1 MSGPFKTLTRI
12 LAIVGKELISV
23 VRRPGAL
30 LSLVLGPFLIMAIFG
45 LGYSGYRR
53 PLDTVVVIP
62 PQSGLP
68 ADTDTYAQVGGE
80 GLRIVA
86 VVPDEQAAMERLAR
100 QEIDVVL
107 VAPADIQK
115 RFESGERT
123 PIDVRVNVT
132 DPVLQSYAVFLARGL
147 EAAINRNVIEQAV
160 AGSEG
165 YAISKGVAA
174 SALPKIPPEV
184 VAAPTEAKVENV
196 APSVPTVVQFFGPA
210 VLALILQH
218 MAVTLI
224 ALSVVRER
232 TSGVFELFRISPIT
246 TAELVTG
253 KLIAFGLF
261 SGAIALLTVTLLVV
275 GFGVPML
282 GDPGWLALIVILLIA
297 ASLGLGLLVAAI
309 SDSEPQAVQLSLLVL
324 LASVFFSGFVLAI
337 DEFSEPV
344 RSLIYALPVANGIRL
359 MGDFMFRGGT
369 VVVWQI
375 WVLAGLAV
383 GYVVGAWLLLRR
395 VMARA

>member
-1 MSGPFKTLTRI
+1 MSLFKTLTRI

-45 LGYSGYRR
+45 AGYSGFRR
-53 PLDTVVVIP
+53 PLDTIVVIP
-62 PQSGLP
+62 PETGLP
-68 ADTDTYAQVGGE
+68 VDKETYAKVGGE
-80 GLRIVA
+80 GLKIVE
-86 VVPDEQAAMERLAR
+86 VVPEEATAMSRLAR

-107 VAPADIQK
+107 VAPADIQT
-115 RFESGERT
+115 RFGAGERT

-132 DPVLQSYAVFLARGL
+132 DPVRQSYAIFLARGL
-147 EAAINRNVIEQAV
+147 EAAINRSVIEQAV
-160 AGSEG
+160 VEGEG
-165 YAISKGVAA
+165 YAIGQGVDPAA
-174 SALPKIPPEV
+174 LKKIPPDV
-184 VAAPTEAKVENV
+184 VAAPTEASVENI
-196 APSVPTVVQFFGPA
+196 APSYPSVVQFFGPA

-232 TSGVFELFRISPIT
+232 RSGVFELFRISPIT

-261 SGAIALLTVTLLVV
+261 SGAIALLTVVLLVV

-282 GDPGWLALIVILLIA
+282 ADPGWVALVVGLLIA
-297 ASLGLGLLVAAI
+297 ASLGLGLLIAAI
-309 SDSEPQAVQLSLLVL
+309 SDSEPQTVQLSLLVL

-344 RSLIYALPVANGIRL
+344 RSMIYALPVANGIRL
-359 MGDFMFRGGT
+359 IGDFMFRGGT
-369 VVVWQI
+369 VAVWQI
-375 WVLAGLAV
+375 WLLAGLAV
-383 GYVVGAWLLLRR
+383 GYIAGAWLLLRG

>member
-1 MSGPFKTLTRI
+1 MSLFKTLTRI
-12 LAIVGKELISV
+12 LAIVGKELVSV
-23 VRRPGAL
+23 IRRPGAL

-45 LGYSGYRR
+45 AGYSGFRR
-53 PLDTVVVIP
+53 PLDTIVVVP
-62 PQSGLP
+62 PESGLP
-68 ADTDTYAQVGGE
+68 TDTDTYANVGGE

-86 VVPDEQAAMERLAR
+86 VVPSADAAMEKLAR
-100 QEIDVVL
+100 QEVDVVL
-107 VAPADIQK
+107 VAPADIQA
-115 RFESGERT
+115 RFKGGERT
-123 PIDVRVNVT
+123 PIEVRVNVT
-132 DPVLQSYAVFLARGL
+132 DPVRQSYAIFLARGL
-147 EAAINRNVIEQAV
+147 EAAINRNVIQHAV
-160 AGSEG
+160 AQGESYVIG
-165 YAISKGVAA
+165 QGVDP
-174 SALPKIPPEV
+174 SAFKKIPPEV
-184 VAAPTEAKVENV
+184 IAAPTEASVENI
-196 APSVPTVVQFFGPA
+196 APSFPSVVQFFGPA

-232 TSGVFELFRISPIT
+232 RSGVFELFRISPIT

-261 SGAIALLTVTLLVV
+261 SGAIALLTVALLRV

-282 GDPGWLALIVILLIA
+282 ADPGWVALIVGLLIA
-297 ASLGLGLLVAAI
+297 ASLGLGLLIAAV
-309 SDSEPQAVQLSLLVL
+309 SDSEPQTVQLSLLVL

-359 MGDFMFRGGT
+359 IGDFMFRGGT
-369 VVVWQI
+369 VAVWQI
-375 WVLAGLAV
+375 WLLGGLAV
-383 GYVVGAWLLLRR
+383 GYVAGAWLLLRR